1 MSGNSGVVFSETSYG
16 SIRAEFG
23 RLHGNALL
31 ALGLMDVS
39 KNLSEKDPVLI
50 VVQYGTADE
59 VVDELG
65 FEGAALGIG
74 KCAIL
79 RVREP

>member
-1 MSGNSGVVFSETSYG
+1 LPRNTRRWWIGFRPKAGNIGRELRGPNERG
-16 SIRAEFG
+16 STGPGDFY
-23 RLHGNALL
+23 
-31 ALGLMDVS
+31 
-39 KNLSEKDPVLI
+39 LSEKDPVLI